1 MALIPAATVAVLK
14 RRALRDG
21 IFGQSTAWKLVAVVA
36 FGGPLLRRLVSKRSE
51 VVLIEELRP
60 GESMQITPIAP
71 AGRRSRRGRG

>member
-1 MALIPAATVAVLK
+1 MALLPAAAVAVVK

-21 IFGQSTAWKLVAVVA
+21 IFGQSAAWKFVAVVA
-36 FGGPLLRRLVSKRSE
+36 FGGPLLRRLIAKRPE

-71 AGRRSRRGRG
+71 AGRRSRRRPE